1 MLNLKFGNFRP
12 IFLRS
17 TIVIVAAIFLNL
29 WLPTNIFTFSTVKLK
44 LGCNSQFDL
53 KLWLL
58 NLGLRL
64 YFFLQFF
71 SNSERDWKLGFFNF
85 ALTGLL

>member
-17 TIVIVAAIFLNL
+17 TIVIVAALFLNL

-44 LGCNSQFDL
+44 LGCNYQFIYSF
-53 KLWLL
+53 KIVTFESW
-58 NLGLRL
+58 
-64 YFFLQFF
+64 
-71 SNSERDWKLGFFNF
+71 S
-85 ALTGLL
+85 

>member
-17 TIVIVAAIFLNL
+17 TIIIVAAIFLNL
-29 WLPTNIFTFSTVKLK
+29 WLPTNIFLFSTVKLK

-53 KLWLL
+53 KL
-58 NLGLRL
+58 
-64 YFFLQFF
+64 
-71 SNSERDWKLGFFNF
+71 
-85 ALTGLL
+85 

>member
-53 KLWLL
+53 KL
-58 NLGLRL
+58 
-64 YFFLQFF
+64 
-71 SNSERDWKLGFFNF
+71 
-85 ALTGLL
+85 